1 MKFIQVL
8 TIITWFL
15 TCLFLLLWLVI
26 PTSCLYWE
34 NDEPCPNDIYYDLFI
49 SFFIITLFF
58 VFTFFLDVNG
68 YMKFSNTI
76 RSIEDRITTLE
87 LIIKKQQQQKPQQEQ
102 RI

>member
-1 MKFIQVL
+1 
-8 TIITWFL
+8 
-15 TCLFLLLWLVI
+15 
-26 PTSCLYWE
+26 
-34 NDEPCPNDIYYDLFI
+34 
-49 SFFIITLFF
+49 
-58 VFTFFLDVNG
+58 VNG